1 MKVSSRLRDDVGLPG
16 SHVGNLSGI
25 AEDGPVNCGYMSY
38 RPAGYNCMGY
48 SLQRI
53 DPVIDG
59 LCVLVS
65 LPQVEAKVL
74 IPQGLSKKSSVSLN
88 RRF

>member
-1 MKVSSRLRDDVGLPG
+1 
-16 SHVGNLSGI
+16 
-25 AEDGPVNCGYMSY
+25 
-38 RPAGYNCMGY
+38 MGY

-74 IPQGLSKKSSVSLN
+74 IPQGLSKKLSVSLN
-88 RRF
+88 RQF